1 MKIDWSGRSHKYSR
15 KDIDYFTKVIQHAD
29 PLTQGKYLQLFEK
42 NFAKY
47 INSPNVLAV
56 SSAASALE
64 MIASIIKLKKN
75 DEVIIPSHTYCA
87 SAIPFARNGAK
98 IIWSDIDFNTRVV
111 DLNDIKK
118 KITKKTKAIV
128 IVHLYGFAVN
138 LKPIQN
144 Y

>member
-1 MKIDWSGRSHKYSR
+1 MGGRSHKYSR

-64 MIASIIKLKKN
+64 MIASIIKLKN
-75 DEVIIPSHTYCA
+75 DEVIIPH
-87 SAIPFARNGAK
+87 IH
-98 IIWSDIDFNTRVV
+98 
-111 DLNDIKK
+111 
-118 KITKKTKAIV
+118 IV
-128 IVHLYGFAVN
+128 QALYRSQEMVQ
-138 LKPIQN
+138 K
-144 Y
+144 